1 MMSYPTLDTEKY
13 KHKHTARRPYQQERK
28 KEKYRENKTEM
39 KRFAVLFGFAA
50 VTLQEWTVSVLQ
62 TGGREEK
69 CVHHVTTSH
78 QFSTHKCNNRSKYR
92 YLGGGGSL
100 E

>member
-1 MMSYPTLDTEKY
+1 MMSYPTLDT
-13 KHKHTARRPYQQERK
+13 ARRPYRQERK

-69 CVHHVTTSH
+69 CVHHVTTIIGANIDI
-78 QFSTHKCNNRSKYR
+78 FW
-92 YLGGGGSL
+92 GGSL